1 LVLVD
6 TNDIKHPISKRYG
19 WSVHN
24 CSCRGQKTGLVF
36 YPIGTKHKNVVLLV
50 CEKCYSHRQER
61 GTQHEQLLKWYYDI
75 YGDSKQFRCVSG
87 FSLKDDGSLGYR
99 SLSQNARGPYTD
111 ETREMGS
118 LEQRAVKEVVKG
130 KLKTYELKN
139 Q

>member
-1 LVLVD
+1 
-6 TNDIKHPISKRYG
+6 
-19 WSVHN
+19 
-24 CSCRGQKTGLVF
+24 
-36 YPIGTKHKNVVLLV
+36 VLLV
-50 CEKCYSHRQER
+50 CEKCYSYRQER